1 VFVYPEMHGNREPPA
16 KMEVHM
22 AGITDIE
29 DASVLEPSPQMLRIR
44 PRSSRILSEVEM
56 ELTRL
61 YLRLLDEPVP
71 SRLIGILRAG
81 LTTSKG

>member
-1 VFVYPEMHGNREPPA
+1 VFLYPEMHGNREPPA
-16 KMEVHM
+16 KMEVHV

-29 DASVLEPSPQMLRIR
+29 DASVLEPSQRMFRIR
-44 PRSSRILSEVEM
+44 PQSSRILSDAEM